1 MFKVRDL
8 MTRDIV
14 TVRQDTPVYE
24 AMRVLVDNDITGLP
38 VVGDDMTL
46 LGIVTEKDMLRLLY
60 EEHVENQP
68 VERFMTRAV
77 VSFGEDDTIIDV
89 CECLINN
96 NFRRVP
102 ILSDGK
108 LVGILSRGDIIK
120 YILALRAAAPS

>member
-14 TVRQDTPVYE
+14 TVRQDTPVYD